1 MQSQVKPFFDKIVSK
16 RTEMI
21 IIPARLSSSRLPNK
35 VLADINGMPMIIWC
49 ANVAKKVDD
58 VVIAT
63 DSDEVIEVAKKYGFE
78 AVMTDKNHQ
87 SGSDRIKE
95 ASDILKLDKNE
106 LIINMQG
113 DEPFLEPEI
122 PENVKKALENN
133 KEDFNMVSCYKEIS
147 ELDAE
152 DPNLVKVV
160 LDKDSFAIY
169 FSRSKIPY
177 NRDNA
182 PHKYFGHIGIYGFNK
197 QSLDEFVTMKGN
209 LEHIEKLEQLRV
221 IENGKKIKMIKVQTK
236 SFGIDTIEDLEKARK
251 LANSWK

>member
-1 MQSQVKPFFDKIVSK
+1 
-16 RTEMI
+16 MI

-35 VLADINGMPMIIWC
+35 VLADINGTPMIIRC
-49 ANVAKKVDD
+49 ANIAKQVDD

-63 DSDEVIEVAKKYGFE
+63 DSNEVIDVCKKYGFE
-78 AVMTDKNHQ
+78 AVLTSKEHK

-95 ASDILKLDKNE
+95 ASDILKLSENE

-122 PENVKKALENN
+122 LEKVKITLKENN
-133 KEDFNMVSCYKEIS
+133 NDFNMVSCYKEIS
-147 ELDAE
+147 EIDAE

-160 LDKDSFAIY
+160 IDYQNYALY

-177 NRDNA
+177 NRDNQ
-182 PHKYFGHIGIYGFNK
+182 PHTYFGHIGIYGFDK
-197 QSLDEFVTMKGN
+197 KSLDEFVMMKGT

-221 IENGKKIKMIKVQTK
+221 IENGKKIKMIKVKTN
-236 SFGIDTIEDLEKARK
+236 SFGIDTIDDLKKANEYALKSEK
-251 LANSWK
+251 